1 MISIYLLLDWNHQGT
16 LFVCSASHSGG
27 CMAVMFFVVQGYRQT
42 GYQIAGRSYT
52 DRSEQN
58 VLQNELFTENGDKLD
73 G

>member
-1 MISIYLLLDWNHQGT
+1 
-16 LFVCSASHSGG
+16 
-27 CMAVMFFVVQGYRQT
+27 MAVMFFVVQGYRQT